1 MLLFMAGFMRKVINN
16 SNNNRNSNNNAI
28 TIITGQSAGFKLFF
42 HDVTYKISIVRYQ
55 YNKS

>member
-1 MLLFMAGFMRKVINN
+1 MAGFMRKVINN